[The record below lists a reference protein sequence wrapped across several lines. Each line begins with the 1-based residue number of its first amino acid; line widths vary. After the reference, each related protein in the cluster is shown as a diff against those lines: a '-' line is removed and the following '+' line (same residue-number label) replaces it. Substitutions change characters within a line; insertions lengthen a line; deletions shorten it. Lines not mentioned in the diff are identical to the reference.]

1 MSKTLALSCA
11 LAALAIATPAAALT
25 VTPVGVTASDT
36 FPFFGQYKA
45 ENLIND
51 SGLTD
56 GLHDA
61 NYANMWMT
69 DLSVDEATLVFDL
82 GGIYALSSL
91 QVWNY
96 NFGVEEFA
104 STLDRA
110 ANAFTLA
117 ISSDGVNFTQV
128 LAGNF
133 SRGTGGPLAA
143 ETFAFTGE
151 ARYVQLNL
159 DGNHQR
165 YPETYGY
172 SPIGLSEVKFG
183 AVPEPSTWA
192 LLIAGFGASGA
203 MLRRRG
209 VARAA

>member
-1 MSKTLALSCA
+1 MFKTLALSCA
-11 LAALAIATPAAALT
+11 LAVLAVASPAAALT
-25 VTPVGVTASDT
+25 VTPVDVTASDT

-51 SGLTD
+51 SGLTN

-69 DLSVDEATLVFDL
+69 DLSVDAATLVFDL
-82 GGIYALSSL
+82 GSVYALSSL

-117 ISSDGVNFTQV
+117 LSLDGVDFTQV

-133 SRGTGGPLAA
+133 SRGSGSALAA
-143 ETFAFTGE
+143 ETFALAGK

-159 DGNHQR
+159 DGNHQQ

-183 AVPEPSTWA
+183 AVPEPETWA
-192 LLIAGFGASGA
+192 LLIAGFGATGV
-203 MLRRRG
+203 MLRRR
-209 VARAA
+209 VAAKAA

>member
-1 MSKTLALSCA
+1 MFKTFALSCA
-11 LAALAIATPAAALT
+11 LAGLAIASPAAALT

-51 SGLTD
+51 SGLTN

-61 NYANMWMT
+61 DYANMWMT
-69 DLSVDEATLVFDL
+69 DLSVDAATLVFDL
-82 GGIYALSSL
+82 GQVYALTSF

-96 NFGVEEFA
+96 NFGVEEFF

-117 ISSDGVNFTQV
+117 ISSDGVTFSQV
-128 LAGNF
+128 LAGNLG
-133 SRGTGGPLAA
+133 RGTGGPLAA

-165 YPETYGY
+165 FPETYGY
-172 SPIGLSEVKFG
+172 APIGLSEVKFA
-183 AVPEPSTWA
+183 AVPEPTTWA
-192 LLIAGFGASGA
+192 LLIAGFGATGVV
-203 MLRRRG
+203 LRRRS
-209 VARAA
+209 APRAA

>member
-1 MSKTLALSCA
+1 MFKTLALSCA
-11 LAALAIATPAAALT
+11 LTALAIATPAAALT

-45 ENLIND
+45 ENLING
-51 SGLTD
+51 S

-82 GGIYALSSL
+82 GQVYALTSF

-117 ISSDGVNFTQV
+117 ISSDGVNFSQV
-128 LAGNF
+128 LAGNL

-165 YPETYGY
+165 FPETYGY
-172 SPIGLSEVKFG
+172 APIGLSEVRFA
-183 AVPEPSTWA
+183 AVPEPTTWA
-192 LLIAGFGASGA
+192 LLIAGFGATGA
-203 MLRRRG
+203 VLRRRG
-209 VARAA
+209 AARAA